1 MVDSCRE
8 CENCLAG
15 EEQYCLAGN
24 IGTYAGTGKDGLPTF
39 GGYSTHIIVDENYV
53 VRVPDAIGLDVAAPL
68 MCAGITVYSPLR
80 HWKAGLGTSVAII
93 GFGGLGHMGVRI
105 ADALG
110 AEVTVLS
117 QTLAKQEDG
126 LRLGADH
133 YVATADTANL
143 RPLRRSFDLIINT
156 VSAPLPMDYY
166 LALLK
171 LDGTLVNVGAP
182 PEPLSVSAGSLFGM
196 RRSVSGSAIGGI
208 AETQEMLDFCAGHG
222 FGAEIETISANQ
234 IDEAYDRVVD
244 SKVRYRFV
252 IDVSTI

>member
-1 MVDSCRE
+1 M
-8 CENCLAG
+8 L
-15 EEQYCLAGN
+15 
-24 IGTYAGTGKDGLPTF
+24 
-39 GGYSTHIIVDENYV
+39 
-53 VRVPDAIGLDVAAPL
+53 RVPEAIGLDVAAPL
-68 MCAGITVYSPLR
+68 MCAGITLYSPLR
-80 HWKAGLGTSVAII
+80 HWNAGPDTRVAII

-110 AEVTVLS
+110 AEVTVLT
-117 QTLAKQEDG
+117 QTLSKQEDG

-143 RPLRRSFDLIINT
+143 KPLRRSFDQILNT

-171 LDGTLVNVGAP
+171 LDGTMVNVGAP
-182 PEPLSVSAGSLFGM
+182 PEPISVRAGSM
-196 RRSVSGSAIGGI
+196 IKIRRSISGSAIGGC
-208 AETQEMLDFCAGHG
+208 AETQEMRDFCAGHG
-222 FGAEIETISANQ
+222 FCAEIETITAAQ

-252 IDVSTI
+252 IDTATI